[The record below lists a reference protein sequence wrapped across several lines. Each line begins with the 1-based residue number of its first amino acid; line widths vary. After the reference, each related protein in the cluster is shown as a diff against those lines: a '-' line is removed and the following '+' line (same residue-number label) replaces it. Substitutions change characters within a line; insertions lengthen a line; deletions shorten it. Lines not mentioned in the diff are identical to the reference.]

1 MNGACVP
8 KQVDVASGC
17 LGLGQSGRDEVSKPS
32 PQGPV
37 SGMQGRITSLDP
49 CEQGLCLHLLAS
61 ANARAGLGRQT
72 LPFGTVARRRAWG
85 VQSEKHSGHICYT
98 YPLCA
103 NNSAP
108 AHSIQRNAHKYS
120 EDVPSSDICRLRA
133 EVIQK
138 SATIGEQPGKVAE

>member
-37 SGMQGRITSLDP
+37 SGMQGRITSLDL

-72 LPFGTVARRRAWG
+72 LPFGTVARRRPVRKALWSYLLYIPAMC
-85 VQSEKHSGHICYT
+85 QQFCPCTQPPEKCS
-98 YPLCA
+98 
-103 NNSAP
+103 
-108 AHSIQRNAHKYS
+108 Q
-120 EDVPSSDICRLRA
+120 VF
-133 EVIQK
+133 
-138 SATIGEQPGKVAE
+138 